1 MSNPFLELDS
11 SPLQIPLSPRAVLRM
26 SGPDRFRFL
35 SGQVTQDVSLAT
47 TTEAAHACVL
57 NAKGQLDAIC
67 YIRAYEDSYLIDA
80 PIELREHLLTRLE
93 RYLIADDVEIR
104 DESDDWTITH
114 LLNYDEPLTGGLVWL
129 TKRLGEQGLD
139 IFSRTELQVE
149 RVATATEMHY
159 EGLRTFRGIPKWGS
173 ELYFGQMPQ
182 EAGLEDDTISYAKGC
197 YIGQEVISRMKRAGK
212 VPRYLTRFLAP
223 PGTNPPCPIYSNG
236 VEAGEITTV
245 ADLLP
250 GDSAHLALGYRRRK
264 FKEAESFDLRP
275 DAEAPES
282 SQAAVRI
289 R

>member
-1 MSNPFLELDS
+1 MSNPFLKQDR

-47 TTEAAHACVL
+47 TTEAAYACVL

-67 YIRAYEDSYLIDA
+67 YIRADEDSYLIDA

-104 DESDDWTITH
+104 DESDDWAITH
-114 LLNYDEPLTGGLVWL
+114 LINYDERPTGELFWL

-149 RVATATEMHY
+149 GVTIATEKHY

-182 EAGLEDDTISYAKGC
+182 EAGLENDTISYAKGC
-197 YIGQEVISRMKRAGK
+197 YIGQEVISRIKRAGK
-212 VPRYLTRFLAP
+212 VPRYLTKFLVP

-236 VEAGEITTV
+236 IEAGEITTV

-250 GDSAHLALGYRRRK
+250 GESAHLALGYRRRK

-282 SQAAVRI
+282 SQATVRI